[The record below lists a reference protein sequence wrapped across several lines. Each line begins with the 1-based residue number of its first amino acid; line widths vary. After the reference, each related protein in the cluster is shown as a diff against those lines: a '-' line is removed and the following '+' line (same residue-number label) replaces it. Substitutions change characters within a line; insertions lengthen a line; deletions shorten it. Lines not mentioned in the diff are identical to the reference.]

1 MSTASRYRWVPERN
15 GVVMAI
21 ERFGESAPYQRIYK
35 EFGLTV
41 DAVVA
46 RARTLL

>member
-1 MSTASRYRWVPERN
+1 VIM
-15 GVVMAI
+15 GI
-21 ERFGESAPYQRIYK
+21 DRFGESAPYQRIYK

-46 RARTLL
+46 QARRLF